1 MDNDALGFSMTG
13 RLALGTFTHGS
24 RRMLV
29 AIVLLA
35 LLVAAAFSARL
46 LLGAGSQPFVA
57 GAGVES
63 HSGLLSLPP
72 AARASISSALG
83 ADEGAYHIL
92 SGPGGVRASNPAQDL
107 SAAFASSKLVLSS
120 RTLTLG
126 ISLRAVGF
134 GSSVRAVELVRPTAY
149 QNRVTYSHTGLS
161 EWYVNGPLGIEQ
173 GFTVAR
179 APVAGA
185 DGPLTLAM
193 TLSGDARLALGA
205 GGTSATISAAGAR
218 ALRYGGV
225 SATDARGR
233 ALPAWLTLAGREL
246 TLHVGLRDARFPVE
260 VDPTIEDKPEAKLTP
275 KQPDEHSRFGMSV
288 ALSGDG
294 KTALVGAPWEN
305 GGTGGAWV
313 FTRGEEGWVQSGPM
327 LTIPAADSKIGDC
340 GTETAEEVE
349 EIEGG
354 ETGGG
359 SEETADECRFA
370 RAVAVDGDGGM
381 LVIGAPRAH
390 SDAGA
395 VWIYTRSGSTWTETS
410 ELLSPAGGKGAFG
423 RSVAVSSDGE
433 TVLVGAP
440 QSGTGGAGEAWV
452 FAHDSSGWQ
461 PAGPLD
467 GQGTANEGSFGRSVA
482 LSANGEAALVG
493 APGLGQTPGAAW
505 VFSGAGGSWS
515 GSGAALT
522 GGGAAPSEVGFG
534 SSVAL
539 SAEGSTALVGAP
551 AHNGDVGAAWVFTNP
566 GSGWGEPG
574 SMLTGA
580 GAPGEEFGHG
590 VALSADGTH
599 ALVGAAGAAGKRGD
613 ALLFVNSGEGWGT
626 PRARLIGG
634 KTESGS
640 ALFGTS
646 VALSLDGETML
657 AGGRADDKSGAAW
670 VFGPYPSVTGIWP
683 DKGPAGTV
691 VEIKGQHI
699 DDATSVRFGSNEAA
713 SFTVEKDNANGE
725 EIIMATSP
733 RGIGT
738 VHITVETPVGVS
750 SRGEEDV
757 YKYLG
762 MTKEGGGGGGG
773 GGTGGSGP
781 APPNPGGTPAPG
793 AGVPETGGAV
803 GVSAGSVLAFG
814 PAPASTCTVSLVSK
828 KVAVQPHSL
837 ALFKLR
843 GTGSAKCSGKLKL
856 MVKRWVTKKKYKTKV
871 IGAASF
877 SLAPGKNV
885 AVKVKLNAAGR
896 ALLRAGHG
904 RLSANLLLAKS
915 LPTPAQAHTAS
926 VRLTQQKPHPPKK
939 PSVAT
944 LARAS

>member
-1 MDNDALGFSMTG
+1 MTG

-24 RRMLV
+24 RRT
-29 AIVLLA
+29 LA
-35 LLVAAAFSARL
+35 VAA
-46 LLGAGSQPFVA
+46 
-57 GAGVES
+57 
-63 HSGLLSLPP
+63 LLSLLIAAPFSVRPLAGQIGDSPASTAGSGTESQEGLRSLPP
-72 AARASISSALG
+72 GARASLSSALG

-92 SGPGGVRASNPAQDL
+92 SGQAGMRALNPAQHL
-107 SAAFASSKLVLSS
+107 SAAFASSRVLLRSGS
-120 RTLTLG
+120 LGLG
-126 ISLRAVGF
+126 IGLSAVGF
-134 GSSVRAVELVRPTAY
+134 GDSLRPVEPVRPVANK
-149 QNRVTYSHTGLS
+149 NRVTYSRSGLS
-161 EWYVNGPLGIEQ
+161 EWYVNGLLGIEQ
-173 GFTVAR
+173 GFTIAR
-179 APVAGA
+179 APHAGA
-185 DGPLTLAM
+185 AGPLTLAM
-193 TLSGDARLALGA
+193 TLSGDAPLALGA
-205 GGTSATISAAGAR
+205 DEHSAIIGAGGAR
-218 ALRYGGV
+218 GLRYGGV

-233 ALPAWLTLAGREL
+233 VLPAWLTLAGREL
-246 TLHVGLRDARFPVE
+246 MLHVGVRGARFPVE
-260 VDPTIEDKPEAKLTP
+260 VDPTIEDRPEAKLTP
-275 KQPDEHSRFGMSV
+275 NEEDEHARFGMSV

-305 GGTGGAWV
+305 HSAGGAWV

-327 LTIPAADSKIGDC
+327 LTMPAAESKVGDC
-340 GTETAEEVE
+340 GNETAEEAE
-349 EIEGG
+349 EGEPG

-359 SEETADECRFA
+359 SEEVAEECHFG
-370 RAVAVDGDGGM
+370 RAVAVDGDGDM

-395 VWIYTRSGSTWTETS
+395 VWIYTLTGSAWTETS
-410 ELLSPAGGKGAFG
+410 ELLSPVGGKGAFG
-423 RSVAVSSDGE
+423 RGVAVSRDGE

-440 QSGTGGAGEAWV
+440 QAGLSTGGEAWV
-452 FAHDSSGWQ
+452 FVHGSSTWE
-461 PAGPLD
+461 PLGPLA
-467 GQGTANEGSFGRSVA
+467 GRGVASEGSFGRNVA
-482 LSANGEAALVG
+482 LSANGETALVG
-493 APGLGQTPGAAW
+493 APGIGQTQGAAW
-505 VFSGAGGSWS
+505 VF
-515 GSGAALT
+515 GAAGRIGVEAALRLT
-522 GGGAAPSEVGFG
+522 GSEESEVGFG

-539 SAEGSTALVGAP
+539 SGEGSTALVGAP
-551 AHNGDVGAAWVFTNP
+551 ADNGDVGAAWVFTNS
-566 GSGWGEPG
+566 GSGWSEAG
-574 SMLTGA
+574 SKLSGP
-580 GAPGEEFGHG
+580 GAPGELGMVWRCRAMARTRWWGPPAPAE
-590 VALSADGTH
+590 
-599 ALVGAAGAAGKRGD
+599 KRGD
-613 ALLFVNSGEGWGT
+613 ALLFENSGEGWGT
-626 PRARLIGG
+626 ARARLAGG
-634 KTESGS
+634 KSESGS

-657 AGGRADDKSGAAW
+657 AGGRSDEKSGAAW
-670 VFGPYPSVTGIWP
+670 VGPYPSVTGIWP

-750 SRGEEDV
+750 SRGEEDL

-762 MTKEGGGGGGG
+762 MTKEPGGGGGGG
-773 GGTGGSGP
+773 GGGNGGGGP
-781 APPNPGGTPAPG
+781 EPGGPPAPG
-793 AGVPETGGAV
+793 AGGPETGGAV
-803 GVSAGSVLAFG
+803 GVSGGSVLAFG

-856 MVKRWVTKKKYKTKV
+856 MVKRRVTKKKYKTKV

-885 AVKVKLNAAGR
+885 AVKVKLNASGR

-904 RLSANLLLAKS
+904 RLSASLLLAKS

-926 VRLTQQKPHPPKK
+926 VRLTQQKPHPAKK
-939 PSVAT
+939 T
-944 LARAS
+944 